1 MSGIAQDIHD
11 QDASRADTRLEG
23 LGAGRS
29 RNRLEASRQ
38 PHRRGIARASQRRET
53 EKLVAQMDSE
63 NATFAEPLRSAEARE
78 AFLAFAQKRPPDFAK
93 LAGQ

>member
-1 MSGIAQDIHD
+1 MTRTPRGQTH
-11 QDASRADTRLEG
+11 ASKASAP
-23 LGAGRS
+23 AGRAIVLRPAGS
-29 RNRLEASRQ
+29 RIA
-38 PHRRGIARASQRRET
+38 GCIARASQRRET

-63 NATFAEPLRSAEARE
+63 NATFAERLRSAEARE